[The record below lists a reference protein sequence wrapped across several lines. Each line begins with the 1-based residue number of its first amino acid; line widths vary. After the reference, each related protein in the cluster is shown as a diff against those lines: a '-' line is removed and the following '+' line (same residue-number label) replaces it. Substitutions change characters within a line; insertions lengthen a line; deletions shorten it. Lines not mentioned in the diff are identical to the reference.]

1 MDNNNSARTQ
11 YIFSSGAK
19 LGIGMVVF
27 FLILYFAGKMFGSG
41 WSAFSWVIYAAIIY
55 QTMRTY
61 RDKFRDGFLSYGQGL
76 LFGIKISTL
85 AGIIIGFYYFIMFSF
100 VDPNLRDMM
109 FAEAEEAYLSLGMS
123 ESAVEN
129 MQGSIEMATNPWVLL
144 ISNAIGGLFNGLIV
158 SLLIAL
164 FVKRKG
170 DPFQEVMRDVQ

>member
-11 YIFSSGAK
+11 YLFSSGAK
-19 LGIGMVVF
+19 LGIGISLFLFLLYVVD
-27 FLILYFAGKMFGSG
+27 KMFGSA
-41 WSAFSWVIYAAIIY
+41 WAAFSWIIYGAIIY
-55 QTMRTY
+55 QTMRGY
-61 RDKFRDGFLSYGQGL
+61 RDKFHGGFLSYGQGL
-76 LFGIKISTL
+76 LFGIRISTL

-100 VDPNLRDMM
+100 VDPSLRDLM
-109 FAEAEEAYLSLGMS
+109 FAEAEEAYLALGMS

-129 MQGSIEMATNPWVLL
+129 MQGSIEMSTNPWVLL

-158 SLLIAL
+158 SLVVAL

>member
-19 LGIGMVVF
+19 LGMGMVLF

-41 WSAFSWVIYAAIIY
+41 WSAFSWVIYAGIIY
-55 QTMRTY
+55 QTMRVY

-76 LFGIKISTL
+76 LFGIRISTL

-100 VDPNLRDMM
+100 VDPGLRDMM
-109 FAEAEEAYLSLGMS
+109 IAQTEEAYLAIGMS
-123 ESAVEN
+123 ESTVESMRDN
-129 MQGSIEMATNPWVLL
+129 IVKATNPWVLF
-144 ISNAIGGLFNGLIV
+144 ISHAFGSVFYGLIV
-158 SLLIAL
+158 SLVVAL